1 MNRYFFQS
9 VIRIIKQKCVRLAA
23 RRSKPKN
30 MWQRFFQAF
39 LMALWL
45 LGGVAWAQG
54 RDDLQDQGQ
63 QQPLQTDMVNKD
75 QQSLDLSIDRHNS
88 KAKDRKAKAKDRK
101 AARVTDIKKI
111 TESSSPKAE
120 SLGPSSRQY
129 GMSNAQSK
137 GPQFGASGSGLIGTG
152 YNQSSSFGSTSFL
165 DGYLLKSLHDNGI
178 SRKKTRNEEKPKDGL
193 RPRDKTSF

>member
-1 MNRYFFQS
+1 
-9 VIRIIKQKCVRLAA
+9 
-23 RRSKPKN
+23 
-30 MWQRFFQAF
+30 
-39 LMALWL
+39 MALLL

-63 QQPLQTDMVNKD
+63 QQPLQTDLVNKD

-88 KAKDRKAKAKDRK
+88 KAKDRK

-137 GPQFGASGSGLIGTG
+137 GPQVGASGSGFIGKG

-165 DGYLLKSLHDNGI
+165 DGYLLKSLHDEGI
-178 SRKKTRNEEKPKDGL
+178 SRKKTRNEEKSKDDL
-193 RPRDKTSF
+193 RPRRKTSF

>member
-1 MNRYFFQS
+1 
-9 VIRIIKQKCVRLAA
+9 
-23 RRSKPKN
+23 
-30 MWQRFFQAF
+30 
-39 LMALWL
+39 MALLL

-88 KAKDRKAKAKDRK
+88 KAKNKK
-101 AARVTDIKKI
+101 AARVKDIKKS
-111 TESSSPKAE
+111 TETGSPKAE
-120 SLGPSSRQY
+120 SFGPSSRQY

-137 GPQFGASGSGLIGTG
+137 GPQFGALGSGLIGKG

-165 DGYLLKSLHDNGI
+165 DGYLLKSLHDEGI
-178 SRKKTRNEEKPKDGL
+178 ARKKPRNEEKPKDDL
-193 RPRDKTSF
+193 RLRGKTSF

>member
-9 VIRIIKQKCVRLAA
+9 VIRIIKQKCVRLSA

-39 LMALWL
+39 LMALLL

-63 QQPLQTDMVNKD
+63 QQPLHTDMVNKD
-75 QQSLDLSIDRHNS
+75 QQPLDLSIERHNS
-88 KAKDRKAKAKDRK
+88 KAKDRK

-129 GMSNAQSK
+129 RMSNAQSK

-165 DGYLLKSLHDNGI
+165 DGYLLKSLHDEGI
-178 SRKKTRNEEKPKDGL
+178 SRKKTRNEEKSKDDL
-193 RPRDKTSF
+193 RPRRKTSF